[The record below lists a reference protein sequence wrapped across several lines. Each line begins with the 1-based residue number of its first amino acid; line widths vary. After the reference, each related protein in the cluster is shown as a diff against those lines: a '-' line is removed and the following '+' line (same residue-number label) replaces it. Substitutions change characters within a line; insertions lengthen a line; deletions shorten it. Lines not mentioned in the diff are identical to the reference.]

1 MVGFRVQLQPG
12 RARLLVQM
20 PKMSCGRVVA
30 VAAFGLLLW
39 AGEPEWKDKPIAQ
52 WSADDARLLLT
63 DSPWVKS
70 VTATLNDS
78 GGSGPRRPGVSMGR
92 GGIGL
97 GGVGIGVPGM
107 GRRGM
112 GGHGGGD
119 PENRPKE
126 GNTDPGQPPELK
138 LRWESALPV
147 RAAELQ
153 AHEMTSPTV
162 DEDHYAI
169 AIYGAPRSLAGANP
183 DSLGAQLKK
192 TAAIKREGKKDFK
205 PSSVEVL
212 ARDDGL
218 VILYLFPRSNEITRQ
233 DHRIE
238 FDAEIGR
245 LKLTQAFTVDE
256 MVFQGKLEL

>member
-1 MVGFRVQLQPG
+1 
-12 RARLLVQM
+12 M
-20 PKMSCGRVVA
+20 PKTTCVGAIALA
-30 VAAFGLLLW
+30 VFGFLLW
-39 AGEPEWKDKPIAQ
+39 AGEPQWKDKQIAE

-70 VTATLNDS
+70 VTATLN
-78 GGSGPRRPGVSMGR
+78 GSGSSGLRRPGVSMGR
-92 GGIGL
+92 GGIDI
-97 GGVGIGVPGM
+97 GGIGIGVPGM

-112 GGHGGGD
+112 GGN
-119 PENRPKE
+119 PSNRPNE

-147 RAAELQ
+147 RAAELKT
-153 AHEMTSPTV
+153 HEMNSPAV

-169 AIYGAPRSLAGANP
+169 AVYGVPRSLAGGDP
-183 DSLGAQLKK
+183 ESLGAQLKK

-205 PSSVEVL
+205 PSSVEAL
-212 ARDDGL
+212 LRDDGL

-238 FDAEIGR
+238 FEAEIGR
-245 LKLTQAFTVDE
+245 LKLTQGFTVDE
-256 MVFQGKLEL
+256 MVFQGKLEM